1 MVYSIH
7 MLCVV
12 CMILCSNEGSSFYSV
27 GIPTGAGGGGG
38 GWRGAC
44 CVFQHFCRK
53 LN

>member
-27 GIPTGAGGGGG
+27 GIPTGEGGD
-38 GWRGAC
+38 C